1 MPRGIIKQTMSRNT
15 AMVVALAAA
24 LCCACG
30 HKKTARRSGPPPP
43 APVPGSTE
51 SGVASWYGPPYHGRQ
66 AAGGEIYDMETLVA
80 AHRTLPFNTWVRVVN
95 LANEKAVEVRI
106 IDRGP
111 FVGGRIIDLSKAAA
125 RAIDMIGPGIAQVR
139 VEVLRAPVP
148 TPGIFAVQLG
158 VFANRGNAE
167 RLRDRMQSIYGSAR
181 VVERPGDPT
190 MWRVLVGAE
199 PTEEDARNLSRRIRQ
214 ETSEKN
220 DSLIVRVDS
229 AAL

>member
-1 MPRGIIKQTMSRNT
+1 MVM
-15 AMVVALAAA
+15 AMAAV

-43 APVPGSTE
+43 APAPGATE

-66 AAGGEIYDMETLVA
+66 AADGEIYDMETLVA

-95 LANEKAVEVRI
+95 LANEKSVEVRI

-125 RAIDMIGPGIAQVR
+125 RAIDMIGPGTAQVR
-139 VEVLRAPVP
+139 VEVLRAAAA

-167 RLRDRMQSIYGSAR
+167 RLRDRMQSMYGSAR
-181 VVERPGDPT
+181 MVERPGDPT

-199 PTEEDARNLSRRIRQ
+199 PTEEDARTLGRRIRQ

-220 DSLIVRVDS
+220 GSLIVRVDS

>member
-1 MPRGIIKQTMSRNT
+1 
-15 AMVVALAAA
+15 MVVALVAA

-30 HKKTARRSGPPPP
+30 HKRTARRNVPPPP
-43 APVPGSTE
+43 AVPGSTE

-95 LANEKAVEVRI
+95 LTNQKAIDVRI

-125 RAIDMIGPGIAQVR
+125 RAIDMIGPGTAQVR

-158 VFANRGNAE
+158 VFTNRGNAE
-167 RLRDRMQSIYGSAR
+167 RLRDRMQSMYGSAR
-181 VVERPGDPT
+181 MVERPGDPT
-190 MWRVLVGAE
+190 VWRVLVGAE
-199 PTEEDARNLSRRIRQ
+199 PTEEDARNLERRIRQ

-220 DSLIVRVDS
+220 GSLIVRVDS
-229 AAL
+229 ATL